1 MYCDKTKYYNVLNLN
16 NDASED
22 DIKKAYRK
30 LALKY
35 HPDKNSSPE
44 AQEKFKEIA
53 EAYEI
58 LTNKT
63 SPSFSQNNSSFNG
76 RNPRDIFKEM
86 FANMSNNPF
95 FNINQQ
101 QFPSNIRVFRTGN
114 MNGNLFTSST
124 RRSTTIKGNMKIE
137 TIIENMNN
145 QEKKTIV
152 STNMDTCEKK
162 VHQSIK
168 MLN

>member
-1 MYCDKTKYYNVLNLN
+1 MLL
-16 NDASED
+16 
-22 DIKKAYRK
+22 
-30 LALKY
+30 
-35 HPDKNSSPE
+35 
-44 AQEKFKEIA
+44 
-53 EAYEI
+53 
-58 LTNKT
+58 

-76 RNPRDIFKEM
+76 RNPLDIFKEM

-114 MNGNLFTSST
+114 MNGSLFTSST

-137 TIIENMNN
+137 TIIESMNN
-145 QEKKTIV
+145 QEKKTTI
-152 STNMDTCEKK
+152 STNMDTGEKK